1 MIPKKILNSITQSNK
16 KKKDNSSRNSGNRK
30 RRQSTKK
37 HHPKKEKKEQ
47 PRFAHDPSS
56 NITDFYEITEH
67 VLGRG
72 NFSVVHL
79 GLSKETTQRVAIK
92 IIQKVGAKNKPEM
105 LQNEVEILRKMEH
118 PYIIKLFDIF
128 DTDAILYLVMELV
141 TGGELFDRIVEREQY
156 SEQNA
161 KEVMRQLFPAIEYIH
176 SLEVIHRDLKP
187 ENVLLENETD
197 DTNIKVTDFGLSRIY
212 SHDMI
217 MQTACGTPGYVA
229 PEVLECK
236 GYDKEVDMWS
246 AGVIMYIL
254 LCGYPPFYSENEP
267 QLFESIMR
275 ANYTF
280 HSPYW
285 DHISKEAKDIIR
297 HLLIVNPKER
307 LTATEAIHHPW
318 FSTDTEAA
326 HVPLDSNM
334 REKLRN
340 HNSERK
346 SRATVNNKNNK

>member
-1 MIPKKILNSITQSNK
+1 
-16 KKKDNSSRNSGNRK
+16 
-30 RRQSTKK
+30 
-37 HHPKKEKKEQ
+37 
-47 PRFAHDPSS
+47 
-56 NITDFYEITEH
+56 
-67 VLGRG
+67 
-72 NFSVVHL
+72 VVHL
-79 GLSKETTQRVAIK
+79 GLSKETAQRVAIK

-105 LQNEVEILRKMEH
+105 LHNEVEILRKMEH
-118 PYIIKLFDIF
+118 PYIIKLYDIF
-128 DTDAILYLVMELV
+128 DSDAILYLVMELV

-176 SLEVIHRDLKP
+176 SLGVVHRDLKP
-187 ENVLLENETD
+187 ENLLLENETD

-307 LTATEAIHHPW
+307 LTATEAIHHAW

-334 REKLRN
+334 REKLRY

-346 SRATVNNKNNK
+346 SRATVNKTTNK